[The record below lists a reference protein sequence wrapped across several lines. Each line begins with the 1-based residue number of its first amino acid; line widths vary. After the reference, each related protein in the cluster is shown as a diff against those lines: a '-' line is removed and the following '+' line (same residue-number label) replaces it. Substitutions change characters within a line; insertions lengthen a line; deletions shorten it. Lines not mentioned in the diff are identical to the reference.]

1 MVKNERISNL
11 CTYLIIL
18 YVTRVSNDVVILVQ
32 HYRFIFLAPRNKVSI
47 AAAGDVPPL
56 VELLNIQ
63 SGNLRELATAAI
75 LTLSSALPN
84 KPIIVASGAA
94 PLLVQILSS
103 ASLQGRVDAVTALH
117 NLSMCDEGPAL
128 VLDARLV

>member
-1 MVKNERISNL
+1 MANKPTN
-11 CTYLIIL
+11 
-18 YVTRVSNDVVILVQ
+18 VSL
-32 HYRFIFLAPRNKVSI
+32 NKVSI
-47 AAAGDVPPL
+47 AAAGAVPPL

-103 ASLQGRVDAVTALH
+103 ASLQGRVDAVTTLH
-117 NLSMCDEGPAL
+117 NLSMCDEGPSL